1 MKIVKT
7 LLKLT
12 SLQRFSE
19 AKIAIRGCQVTIKV
33 FSAGNNKFENKG
45 KFVFSL
51 PNFSLKISKM
61 KKV

>member
-33 FSAGNNKFENKG
+33 FSAGNNKSENKR
-45 KFVFSL
+45 KVFSL